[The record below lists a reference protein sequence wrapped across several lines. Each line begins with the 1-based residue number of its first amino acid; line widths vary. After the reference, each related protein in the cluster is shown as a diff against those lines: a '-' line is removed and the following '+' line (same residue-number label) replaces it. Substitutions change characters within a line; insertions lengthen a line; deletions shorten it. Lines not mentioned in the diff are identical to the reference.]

1 MPHSPKFPVKTT
13 YEVIEN
19 LVSNYADHLEG
30 LLGGDRVYQHVAMNA
45 DEVLRVQYAVLIL
58 QEFIIDVIRRIKTCA
73 KQSEHFVTRPIC
85 LPDQLYQ

>member
-1 MPHSPKFPVKTT
+1 MTT

-30 LLGGDRVYQHVAMNA
+30 LLGGDRVDQHVAMNA
-45 DEVLRVQYAVLIL
+45 DEVLRVEDTVLIL
-58 QEFIIDVIRRIKTCA
+58 GERVRVDVAQSISTCA

-85 LPDQLYQ
+85 LPDQLYR